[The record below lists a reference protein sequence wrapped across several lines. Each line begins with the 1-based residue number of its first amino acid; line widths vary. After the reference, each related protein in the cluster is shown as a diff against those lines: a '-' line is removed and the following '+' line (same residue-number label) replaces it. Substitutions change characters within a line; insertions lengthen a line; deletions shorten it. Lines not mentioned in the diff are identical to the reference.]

1 MNELVDIVYLFP
13 PFCVVV
19 KSCDKN
25 LYRERART
33 AKTAPIEI
41 PAFLVRCPGPD
52 LERHLP

>member
-13 PFCVVV
+13 VV